1 MMRRGIVWLALAG
14 TLFACWWVGN
24 EEPAELADSLDSAVD
39 VKKTSPVRARQVKP
53 SVTDSHITP
62 SVTHS
67 HVTPSVTL
75 EQAMP
80 GLASVLPVES
90 TSVTPVIVPVAVTEP
105 EAGVNLFAALELPSA
120 ANAVEVPAPINPYT
134 YAGRLQEAGRW
145 TIFLTDGQ
153 QQYVL
158 HEGDHFA
165 EGWQV
170 AVLDEQKVVL
180 RHAAERFEIRL
191 DNGVV
196 F

>member
-1 MMRRGIVWLALAG
+1 MMRRGIVLLALAG

-24 EEPAELADSLDSAVD
+24 EEPAELVGSPDSAVA
-39 VKKTSPVRARQVKP
+39 VKKPSPARARQVMP
-53 SVTDSHITP
+53 SVTL
-62 SVTHS
+62 S

-75 EQAMP
+75 AQAMP
-80 GLASVLPVES
+80 GVASVLPIES
-90 TSVTPVIVPVAVTEP
+90 ASAVTPATVPMAVTEP

-120 ANAVEVPAPINPYT
+120 ANTVEEPAAINPYT

-145 TIFLTDGQ
+145 AIFLTDGQ

-180 RHAAERFEIRL
+180 RHAVERFEIRL